1 MSVDRKDREDETRET
16 TMRVKAWKQPGEMPE
31 IKKQPGYFYK
41 WVRVSF
47 GEKPD
52 TRNLVS
58 HRTQGFEAVR
68 IEEQKHLI
76 DLIADSSSR
85 FKDNVEYDGLL
96 LMKQP
101 IELRKQRNAHY
112 AKQNDAQMASVDSN
126 FMKESDSR
134 MPLFKEARSKVSFGK
149 GN

>member
-1 MSVDRKDREDETRET
+1 MSVDRKDREDETRES

-31 IKKQPGYFYK
+31 IKKQTGYFYK
-41 WVRVSF
+41 WVRVSY
-47 GEKPD
+47 GDKPD
-52 TRNLVS
+52 TRNMVS

-68 IEEQKHLI
+68 IEEQKHLA
-76 DLIADSSSR
+76 DLVDSSSR
-85 FKDNVEYDGLL
+85 FKDNIEYDGLL

-101 IELRKQRNAHY
+101 LELRKQRNAFY
-112 AKQNDAQMASVDSN
+112 AKQNDAQLASVDSN